1 MKTLTHFLIALLAC
15 AILTLTSFAGP
26 EPIRDYKDS
35 KDKVIA
41 PVPAPCDWHGFY
53 MGLHVGGQF
62 GTSEDK
68 DLDNYNGPGTPQWSY
83 DESGFVAG
91 GQLGYNWQWHMLVF
105 GPEVDLGYMHLNG
118 HGVEPTSP
126 NGDTRGITDS
136 DFYTTIRA
144 RIGVALNCN
153 WLIYATGGGIGVNYD
168 TRVFDGSI
176 TRSGPDLIDA
186 HKEEMEWGYTV
197 GAGVERKLGPHWS
210 IKLEYLYFN
219 LADQTLSGHDLP
231 NNRNTTFVFNGNTE
245 GNIVRGG
252 VNFHF

>member
-1 MKTLTHFLIALLAC
+1 MKTLTTSLIALFAG
-15 AILTLTSFAGP
+15 AILALTSFAGP

-35 KDKVIA
+35 KDSKVVA
-41 PVPAPCDWHGFY
+41 SVPPPCDWHGFY
-53 MGLHVGGQF
+53 MGLHAGGEF
-62 GTSEDK
+62 GTS
-68 DLDNYNGPGTPQWSY
+68 DNIDFDGYNSRNRHWSF
-83 DESGFVAG
+83 DESGIVAG

-168 TRVFDGSI
+168 TRVLDNSI
-176 TRSGPDLIDA
+176 IQPGPGLIDA
-186 HKEEMEWGYTV
+186 HNQEMEWGYTA

-219 LADQTLSGHDLP
+219 LADQTFSGVSSGT
-231 NNRNTTFVFNGNTE
+231 RVGQVFSWNSDTDGH
-245 GNIVRGG
+245 IVRGG